1 MTDVIIIGAGPAG
14 MTAALNCL
22 RYGKSVLVLEAET
35 FGGQIAFSPRVEN
48 FPTVKQAAG
57 SELMDKLYD
66 QITELGAAVELE
78 RVEKIEKTPVGFKVF
93 TDYGEHEC
101 LSVIVATGVKHREI
115 GVPREQELVGNGV
128 SYCALCD
135 GAFYSGEEVAV
146 IGDANTALQY
156 ALLLA
161 GYCKTVHVCTLF
173 DKFFADKALV
183 DRLLDKQKDNVKI
196 YHNINLRTFCGEDEL
211 DGLDFENTVTGKP
224 FHLDCKATFI
234 CIGQIPSNSAF
245 ESIVELDKYGYIVAG
260 EDCKT
265 SCPGIFAAG
274 DCRTKAVRQ
283 MVTAAADGSVASL
296 AACKYIDETV

>member
-1 MTDVIIIGAGPAG
+1 MNDS
-14 MTAALNCL
+14 N
-22 RYGKSVLVLEAET
+22 Y
-35 FGGQIAFSPRVEN
+35 
-48 FPTVKQAAG
+48 TVG
-57 SELMDKLYD
+57 S
-66 QITELGAAVELE
+66 TVELTAPE
-78 RVEKIEKTPVGFKVF
+78 VYAKDGKTALTVGKDFYYQWQYS
-93 TDYGEHEC
+93 TDYNANPET
-101 LSVIVATGVKHREI
+101 ATWI
-115 GVPREQELVGNGV
+115 NFSAP
-128 SYCALCD
+128 
-135 GAFYSGEEVAV
+135 AV
-146 IGDANTALQY
+146 NDTTIRVTIGDANTALQY

-224 FHLDCKATFI
+224 FHLDCKAAFI